1 MNDLMTLTAA
11 VTQNR
16 CGFTGEMLQENLPTG
31 WVSIEL
37 FPVPRDPDMA
47 QFYVGPV
54 ITDNDDWIEIDVFGK
69 PMTFSRDRVIVT
81 PAL

>member
-1 MNDLMTLTAA
+1 MNTALANA
-11 VTQNR
+11 VAANR
-16 CGFTGEMLQENLPTG
+16 CGFTGEMTQENLPDG

-37 FPVPRDPDMA
+37 FPVPTDPDMA

-54 ITDNDDWIEIDVFGK
+54 VTDNADWIEIDVFGS

-81 PAL
+81 YPL